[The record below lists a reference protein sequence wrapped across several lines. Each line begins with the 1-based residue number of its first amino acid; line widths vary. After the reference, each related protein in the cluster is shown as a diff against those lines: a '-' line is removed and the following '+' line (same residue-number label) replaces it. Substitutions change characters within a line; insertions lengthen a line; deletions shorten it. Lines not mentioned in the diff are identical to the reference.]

1 VTIHFH
7 GTPITPAAQ
16 LARMAGEH
24 FCVSFAR
31 PDNADVCEAI
41 GQSVLWDNGA
51 FSAFTRGKEIDE
63 AALYD
68 WLEPRLYHP
77 HRAVI
82 LDKIGGDVAEQRAML
97 KRWPFRKEFS
107 WPVWHLDKPLS
118 YLDELANKYGALCLG
133 SAGQYWEVGGVAWTR
148 RMDQVFDH
156 LARRGRLPWL
166 HGLRMLGQ
174 AASWPLASADSTNVA
189 QNYGRDTGCAYC
201 KARQLDKSNRGRR
214 KHVHTPD
221 LFVAPEAPKRRGR
234 KPLILPN
241 VAEAGTA

>member
-1 VTIHFH
+1 MTIHYH

-51 FSAFTRGKEIDE
+51 FSVWTKGAQIDE

-77 HRAVI
+77 HRAIV
-82 LDKIGGDVAEQRAML
+82 LDRIGGDVDDQREMT
-97 KRWPFRKEFS
+97 KRWPMPRDCS
-107 WPVWHLDKPLS
+107 WPVWHLDKPLD
-118 YLDELANKYGALCLG
+118 YLAELADEWPGVCLG
-133 SAGQYWEVGGVAWTR
+133 SAGEYWQIGSSAWMR
-148 RMDQVFDH
+148 RMDITFEFLV
-156 LARRGRLPWL
+156 RRGRLPWL

-174 AASWPLASADSTNVA
+174 VAAWPLASADSTNVA
-189 QNYGRDTGCAYC
+189 QNHGRDTGCAYC
-201 KARQLDKSNRGRR
+201 KSRQLDRISHGRPR
-214 KHVHTPD
+214 HVHEPD
-221 LFVAPEAPKRRGR
+221 LFTEA
-234 KPLILPN
+234 
-241 VAEAGTA
+241 AE